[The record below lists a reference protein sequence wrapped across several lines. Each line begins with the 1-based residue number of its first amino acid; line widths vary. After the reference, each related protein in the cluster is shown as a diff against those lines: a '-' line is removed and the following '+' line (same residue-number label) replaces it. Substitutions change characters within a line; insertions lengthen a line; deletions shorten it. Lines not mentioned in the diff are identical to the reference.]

1 MSALPPVIA
10 ADWAAF
16 LRARR
21 ESVGARGLPSRK
33 WASVTVKLVLPAT
46 STVGQCLSSIPV
58 RDDAEQSL
66 KANDAG
72 PCSQSKTTRCSDS
85 SGHRFR
91 LKEKQQQVV

>member
-21 ESVGARGLPSRK
+21 ESVGVRGLPSRK
-33 WASVTVKLVLPAT
+33 WASVTVKPVLPAT

-72 PCSQSKTTRCSDS
+72 LCSQSKTTRCSDS
-85 SGHRFR
+85 SGHRFS
-91 LKEKQQQVV
+91 L